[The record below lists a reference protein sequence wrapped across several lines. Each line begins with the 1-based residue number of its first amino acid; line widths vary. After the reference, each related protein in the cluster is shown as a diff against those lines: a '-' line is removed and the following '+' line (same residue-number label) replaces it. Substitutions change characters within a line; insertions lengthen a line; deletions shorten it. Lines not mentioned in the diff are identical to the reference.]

1 MSKDTKS
8 NMEKGDRIAKVMARA
23 GLCSRRDAEKWI
35 ALGRVSINGITL
47 KTPGVVVREGDDVR
61 VDGKQLPTA
70 DRARVWR
77 FHKPKGLITTHKDE
91 KGRTTVFEVLPSTMP
106 RVVSVGRLDL
116 TSEGLLLLTNDGA
129 LARELEHPSRGW
141 VRRYR
146 VRVHGRVDDK
156 GLARLK
162 NGVTVDGVRYG
173 PIDAHVDK
181 APANEKTGEKTTSK
195 SASKSNTWVTVA
207 LTEGKNREVRKVMEF
222 LGLTVNRLI
231 RVSYGPFQLGKL
243 DTGGLEE
250 VPAQVVR
257 QQLGTTAPAGLNKKR
272 QRNEKTGKKT
282 ESDEA

>member
-1 MSKDTKS
+1 MTDD
-8 NMEKGDRIAKVMARA
+8 KGDRIAKVMARA

-35 ALGRVSINGITL
+35 AAGRVSLNGKVL
-47 KTPGVVVREGDDVR
+47 ETPAQVVRAGDDVR
-61 VDGKQLPTA
+61 VDGKPLPTA
-70 DRARVWR
+70 DRARLWR
-77 FHKPKGLITTHKDE
+77 FHKPKGLVTTHKDE
-91 KGRTTVFEVLPSTMP
+91 KGRTTVFDVLPPDLP

-146 VRVHGRVDDK
+146 VRVHGRVDEK
-156 GLARLK
+156 MLGRLK
-162 NGVTVDGVRYG
+162 KGVTVEGVRYG
-173 PIDAHVDK
+173 AIDAAIDK
-181 APANEKTGEKTTSK
+181 VEGAGK
-195 SASKSNTWVTVA
+195 SLKSNTWVTVA

-243 DTGGLEE
+243 EPGELEE

-257 QQLGTTAPAGLNKKR
+257 QQLGAAAPAGLNLKR
-272 QRNEKTGKKT
+272 KRAQNR
-282 ESDEA
+282 DVQEA